1 MLIQRHRCKIKSKMK
16 FLLWTTI
23 ILGYVFIYVNMEVAT
38 SNTKRIL
45 VRRIRKLPKSQN
57 VSTILNQEEINS
69 IKRKMLT
76 KKIVDI
82 SANQNYSLAINN
94 LKKSIGMLSSL
105 HHQRRVEKYLDE
117 GDSGL

>member
-1 MLIQRHRCKIKSKMK
+1 MK

-45 VRRIRKLPKSQN
+45 VRRIRKLPQAQN
-57 VSTILNQEEINS
+57 MSTVLNQEEINS
-69 IKRKMLT
+69 IKRKMFS
-76 KKIVDI
+76 KKVVDT
-82 SANQNYSLAINN
+82 SANQNYTLAINH

-105 HHQRRVEKYLDE
+105 HNQRRVEKVLDQ